1 MRLIIDIVGFQIT
14 WWASA
19 LGAGAGRWEP
29 GLAVGAL
36 VLLVQLLVS
45 KSRTAL
51 SATIVSAAIIG
62 IAFETAMIAS
72 GLIAYSAVWPS
83 PLLPPIW
90 LIALWMVFATCIEA
104 TARMLG
110 NNALMKGA
118 LIGAVLAPVTY
129 WAGARFSALSFAEP
143 VWMPL
148 AATAVAWAIAT
159 PLLLTVFVRMQR

>member
-1 MRLIIDIVGFQIT
+1 VRLIIDIVGFQIT

-29 GLAVGAL
+29 GLAVGLL
-36 VLLVQLLVS
+36 VVLVQLMFS
-45 KSRTAL
+45 KTRAAML
-51 SATIVSAAIIG
+51 ATVAAAAVLG
-62 IAFETAMIAS
+62 FAFETAMMAS
-72 GLIAYSAVWPS
+72 GLITYSASWPS
-83 PLLPPIW
+83 PLLPPVW

-110 NNALMKGA
+110 DNGLLKGA
-118 LIGAVLAPVTY
+118 LLGAILAPVTY
-129 WAGARFSALSFAEP
+129 WAGANFSALSFTEP

-159 PLLLTVFVRMQR
+159 PVLMIVFARMQR

>member
-29 GLAVGAL
+29 GLAVGL
-36 VLLVQLLVS
+36 VVVLAQLLAS
-45 KSRTAL
+45 KARAPMV
-51 SATIVSAAIIG
+51 ATVAIAAIIG
-62 IAFETAMIAS
+62 TAFETAMIAS
-72 GLIAYSAVWPS
+72 GLISYAAAWPS
-83 PLLPPIW
+83 PLLPPVW

-110 NNALMKGA
+110 DNALIKGT
-118 LIGAVLAPVTY
+118 LLGAVLAPITY
-129 WAGARFSALSFAEP
+129 WAGAGFSALTFAEP
-143 VWMPL
+143 MWMPL

-159 PLLLTVFVRMQR
+159 PLMMIVFARMQR